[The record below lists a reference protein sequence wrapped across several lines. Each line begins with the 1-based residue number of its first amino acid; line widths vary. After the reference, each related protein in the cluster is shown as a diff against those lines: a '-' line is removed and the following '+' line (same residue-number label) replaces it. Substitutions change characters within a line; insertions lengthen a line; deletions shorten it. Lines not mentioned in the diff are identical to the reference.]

1 MGAFTVPLLEKS
13 PLLSNDVIYTTI
25 VIAAARSIRESMQ
38 WGEGA
43 NCAFT
48 KGRAAAGAVKAFS
61 AVNGAP

>member
-1 MGAFTVPLLEKS
+1 VKVCSEEGG
-13 PLLSNDVIYTTI
+13 
-25 VIAAARSIRESMQ
+25 
-38 WGEGA
+38 GEA